1 MPFAK
6 IPVTKMKGFLEGHT
20 SSPGMVPTAAYS
32 AGLKDT
38 TALTNSKE
46 I

>member
-20 SSPGMVPTAAYS
+20 SSPGTVPTAAYS
-32 AGLKDT
+32 AYSERHHS
-38 TALTNSKE
+38 TNKQ
-46 I
+46 